1 MMTKRMMEMIRMI
14 ILKSIYHL
22 PIIYVS
28 SIQNLSII
36 YPLSIYHLPSSIYI
50 DEIYIDDVLIHSE
63 TDPEF
68 LTNTRRVFERL
79 RTQKVAVNPRKIKLG
94 LKKVE
99 YAGVI
104 RFSAKL
110 SSALNWTGLPGEKSA
125 AGSTLVLAPV
135 VVDDGDATWTIHGIN
150 VSVIAVTCDVQ
161 QGVGG

>member
-1 MMTKRMMEMIRMI
+1 MMEMIRMI

-110 SSALNWTGLPGEKSA
+110 SSALN
-125 AGSTLVLAPV
+125 
-135 VVDDGDATWTIHGIN
+135 
-150 VSVIAVTCDVQ
+150 
-161 QGVGG
+161 